1 MNQSAESGLILRFDL
16 DIGFCVWK
24 LFLEK
29 YIEIILG
36 KLNGFCVGFCVG
48 IVFRKMCW
56 DPQVLYYYCVLNEW
70 RHPPCFD
77 TL

>member
-36 KLNGFCVGFCVG
+36 KCVGKFVG
-48 IVFRKMCW
+48 NYERKIRIW
-56 DPQVLYYYCVLNEW
+56 KNALG
-70 RHPPCFD
+70 PP
-77 TL
+77 TV